1 MHTRKTLDQKAVGLM
16 LLLCLIWGLQQVV
29 LKATAADMAPLL
41 QLALR
46 SGVAA
51 ALVAIV
57 MWARGEHRG
66 GVAGSWR
73 PGIIVGLLFG
83 GEFLLVGEGLR
94 HTSAS
99 HMVVFLYT
107 APIFAALGLH
117 WRLPAERLA
126 PLQWL
131 GIALAFSGLAIA
143 FFGPGGATLAPT
155 AQMVWGDLLG
165 LLAGVLWGAT
175 TVVVRC
181 SRLSS
186 APATQTLLYQLL
198 GGFGLMSLAALASGQ
213 TAIELTPAL
222 WASLAFQSVIVAFA
236 SFLVW
241 FWLLRHYLA
250 SRLGVCLMPMA
261 HKSRSM
267 SHAPCTIDAA
277 AIRRPT
283 AACSTRCKPS
293 ASQPQKH
300 RAMNPLRSADCD
312 ARFVFPDAIVDTL
325 VMRSSFFNVVIRVA
339 ANFLGDV
346 RAPALRAGKGTFR
359 SSLAADS

>member
-1 MHTRKTLDQKAVGLM
+1 MLARKALDQKAVGLM

-29 LKATAADMAPLL
+29 LKATAQDMSPLL

-51 ALVAIV
+51 ALVAAM
-57 MWARGEHRG
+57 MWTRGEHRG
-66 GVAGSWR
+66 AVPGSWR
-73 PGIIVGLLFG
+73 PGLAVGLLFG
-83 GEFLLVGEGLR
+83 AEFVLVGEGLR

-107 APIFAALGLH
+107 APVFAALGLH

-131 GIALAFSGLAIA
+131 GIALAFSGLCIA
-143 FFGPGGATLAPT
+143 FLGDGGAAVAPS
-155 AQMVWGDLLG
+155 AQMLWGDLLG
-165 LLAGVLWGAT
+165 LTAGALWGAT

-198 GGFGLMSLAALASGQ
+198 GGFVLLLAAALASGQ
-213 TAIELTPAL
+213 TGFTLTPSL
-222 WASLAFQSVIVAFA
+222 WASLAFQSLVVAFA

-250 SRLGVCLMPMA
+250 SRLGVFSFLTPLFGVVLGA
-261 HKSRSM
+261 LLLDEELDTHFLLGGVPLLAGIVLVGG
-267 SHAPCTIDAA
+267 HAAVGQA
-277 AIRRPT
+277 LGRLFRLLRRT
-283 AACSTRCKPS
+283 
-293 ASQPQKH
+293 
-300 RAMNPLRSADCD
+300 
-312 ARFVFPDAIVDTL
+312 
-325 VMRSSFFNVVIRVA
+325 
-339 ANFLGDV
+339 
-346 RAPALRAGKGTFR
+346 APA
-359 SSLAADS
+359 